1 LCWRSRWDS
10 GWLRPQCFPRPPK
23 SHPDRRKDGETFDDP
38 IVTESVPRRRDFVI
52 ETVTADPGTGR
63 LVRVIA
69 RMVAGRKEIV
79 LRAVVSDRA
88 AIETATGTAGRGTV
102 VRESLRDRKT

>member
-1 LCWRSRWDS
+1 
-10 GWLRPQCFPRPPK
+10 
-23 SHPDRRKDGETFDDP
+23 
-38 IVTESVPRRRDFVI
+38 VI
-52 ETVTADPGTGR
+52 ETGTADPGTGR
-63 LVRVIA
+63 LVRVIGEIAGAVIA

-88 AIETATGTAGRGTV
+88 VIETATGTTGRGTV